1 MLLANVKQVLASWHF
16 YSSRHT
22 YTHTSLYMYMIVAV
36 LVLMPVIYIVY
47 TTPPVMGV
55 LIGIIALKLSMGLLC
70 WSGSS

>member
-1 MLLANVKQVLASWHF
+1 MSNRFWRLGISIALAIHI
-16 YSSRHT
+16 Y
-22 YTHTSLYMYMIVAV
+22 SLYMYMIVAV

-70 WSGSS
+70 WSGSCDS